1 MKVGDLVR
9 CKVSK
14 DPNTVGVVV
23 AIIGEPRSTAG
34 SRVEVMT
41 KGEIH
46 QWSSTRLEVLGA
58 VQAR

>member
-23 AIIGEPRSTAG
+23 AIISEPRSIAG

-41 KGEIH
+41 KG
-46 QWSSTRLEVLGA
+46 
-58 VQAR
+58 

>member
-9 CKVSK
+9 CKVTK

-23 AIIGEPRSTAG
+23 AIINESRSITG

-41 KGEIH
+41 KGTIH
-46 QWSSTRLEVLGA
+46 QWSPTRLEVINES
-58 VQAR
+58 R